1 MAPAGTGRTVGTGPL
16 TLSIVVDLNLAI
28 EWPEFFR
35 KNGWSADHWSAIGD
49 VCASDAEILAW
60 AKENGRI
67 VVTSDLDFGA
77 LLAMSGANGPS
88 VILLRCRDHQTSV
101 IGDVLVDVM
110 KRHESDLASGALIIM
125 DTERL
130 RLKILPIARH

>member
-1 MAPAGTGRTVGTGPL
+1 MTV
-16 TLSIVVDLNLAI
+16 SIVLDLNLAI

-35 KNGWSADHWSAIGD
+35 NNGWNADHWSAIGD
-49 VCASDAEILAW
+49 IRASDAEILAW

-88 VILLRCRDHQTSV
+88 VILIRSRDHQPSV
-101 IGDVLVDVM
+101 IGNVLVDVM
-110 KRHESDLASGALIIM
+110 KRHESALEYGALMVM
-125 DTERL
+125 DTESFRV
-130 RLKILPIARH
+130 KILPILRHK